1 MTRTPTPIETVKAS
15 EARQHFSELVNR
27 VHETGARVMIEKN
40 GVVVGGLVSRED
52 MRRLRYLDE
61 KTAAANEAMIGFR
74 PHSPEF
80 RRRKLNAKSKGPS
93 PKFEQCDAPQKMK
106 SPRRPRID
114 PGGAGYEHHRVRFC
128 LSWRIAGTDI
138 APRNL
143 F

>member
-61 KTAAANEAMIGFR
+61 KMATANEAIDRFQAAFAGI
-74 PHSPEF
+74 PPEEIE
-80 RRRKLNAKSKGPS
+80 REIERAIAEARAERHAAKK
-93 PKFEQCDAPQKMK
+93 
-106 SPRRPRID
+106 
-114 PGGAGYEHHRVRFC
+114 
-128 LSWRIAGTDI
+128 
-138 APRNL
+138 
-143 F
+143 